1 MNAESLVHPA
11 FRFKGLKDPGWK
23 TAELKMS
30 SRITTQW
37 RRTLASLVMLM
48 TLAMPGS
55 GVSYAADNADHDR
68 ARQAV
73 EAGDV
78 LPLRTILDRVE
89 REYPGQV
96 MEVELDREKGEWVYE
111 IKLLRKGGILMKLK
125 IPGSRRH
132 HPRFQGKAGQAAS
145 PRGEPR

>member
-1 MNAESLVHPA
+1 
-11 FRFKGLKDPGWK
+11 
-23 TAELKMS
+23 MS

-37 RRTLASLVMLM
+37 RRTLTGFVMML
-48 TLAMPGS
+48 LAMLGT
-55 GVSYAADNADHDR
+55 GVSYADNADHDR

-111 IKLLRKGGILMKLK
+111 IKLLRKGGALVKLK
-125 IPGSRRH
+125 IHARDGTTLGFKEKNDKPHR
-132 HPRFQGKAGQAAS
+132 Q
-145 PRGEPR
+145 GEPR

>member
-1 MNAESLVHPA
+1 
-11 FRFKGLKDPGWK
+11 
-23 TAELKMS
+23 MS
-30 SRITTQW
+30 SRMPSPW
-37 RRTLASLVMLM
+37 CRTGTGLLLGIMLVLSVMG
-48 TLAMPGS
+48 A
-55 GVSYAADNADHDR
+55 SYAADNADHER
-68 ARQAV
+68 ARQAA

-125 IPGSRRH
+125 IQARDGIILGFKEKPDMRH
-132 HPRFQGKAGQAAS
+132 RK
-145 PRGEPR
+145 GEHR

>member
-1 MNAESLVHPA
+1 
-11 FRFKGLKDPGWK
+11 
-23 TAELKMS
+23 MS

-37 RRTLASLVMLM
+37 RPTLTSVVMLM
-48 TLAMPGS
+48 TLAMPGT

-111 IKLLRKGGILMKLK
+111 VKLLRKGGALMKLK
-125 IPGSRRH
+125 IQARDGTILGFKEKNDKPRR
-132 HPRFQGKAGQAAS
+132 S
-145 PRGEPR
+145 GEPR

>member
-1 MNAESLVHPA
+1 
-11 FRFKGLKDPGWK
+11 
-23 TAELKMS
+23 MS

-37 RRTLASLVMLM
+37 RPALTSVVILM
-48 TLAMPGS
+48 TLTMLGT

-78 LPLRTILDRVE
+78 LPLRTILERVE

-96 MEVELDREKGEWVYE
+96 MEVELDREQGVWLYE
-111 IKLLRKGGILMKLK
+111 VKVLREGGALVKLK
-125 IPGSRRH
+125 IDARNGTVLGIKEKHDKRNHSGDGR
-132 HPRFQGKAGQAAS
+132 
-145 PRGEPR
+145 

>member
-1 MNAESLVHPA
+1 
-11 FRFKGLKDPGWK
+11 
-23 TAELKMS
+23 MS
-30 SRITTQW
+30 SRISTQS
-37 RRTLASLVMLM
+37 RRTLTGLFIWILVAMLG
-48 TLAMPGS
+48 T

-78 LPLRTILDRVE
+78 LPLRTILERVE

-111 IKLLRKGGILMKLK
+111 IKLLRKGGTLMKLK
-125 IPGSRRH
+125 IQARDGTILG
-132 HPRFQGKAGQAAS
+132 FKEKQGKPHKPHDQ
-145 PRGEPR
+145 GEPR

>member
-1 MNAESLVHPA
+1 
-11 FRFKGLKDPGWK
+11 
-23 TAELKMS
+23 
-30 SRITTQW
+30 
-37 RRTLASLVMLM
+37 MLM
-48 TLAMPGS
+48 ALALALPGS
-55 GVSYAADNADHDR
+55 GVSFAADNPDHDR

-111 IKLLRKGGILMKLK
+111 VKLLRKGGALMKLK
-125 IPGSRRH
+125 IQARDGTILGFKEKNDKPRR
-132 HPRFQGKAGQAAS
+132 S
-145 PRGEPR
+145 GEPR